1 MSGDCAQVLALAPGS
16 GCGSGHGL
24 SLGFGLS
31 FDGGLGGEGGNA
43 SILFPLASRS
53 RDFRFLP
60 ATPLFFL
67 LTGEDV
73 LLGLDSGLAFF
84 GLGFS
89 MPFVST
95 CMLLGLSSP
104 SFSSP
109 CVAPAPSLLIHI
121 LLGFWSSS
129 SSGAFGVEFPDVPL
143 SCMAPAPLLS
153 THIPLGFWSSSS
165 GGAFSVEF
173 PDVPV
178 SCLAPT
184 PVMLV
189 LIPLGFSSSCA
200 ALCVVFIADGG
211 QALPCRLVAH
221 RPVPPFACQRTS

>member
-24 SLGFGLS
+24 GLGFGLS
-31 FDGGLGGEGGNA
+31 FDSGLGGEGGNA
-43 SILFPLASRS
+43 SILFPLASCFRY
-53 RDFRFLP
+53 FRFSP
-60 ATPLFFL
+60 AILLFFL

-89 MPFVST
+89 TPFVST

-109 CVAPAPSLLIHI
+109 CVAPAPSLSI
-121 LLGFWSSS
+121 
-129 SSGAFGVEFPDVPL
+129 
-143 SCMAPAPLLS
+143 
-153 THIPLGFWSSSS
+153 HIPLGFWSSSS
-165 GGAFSVEF
+165 GGAFGVEF

-178 SCLAPT
+178 SCLAPA
-184 PVMLV
+184 PVMPMR
-189 LIPLGFSSSCA
+189 IPLEFS
-200 ALCVVFIADGG
+200 
-211 QALPCRLVAH
+211 
-221 RPVPPFACQRTS
+221 